1 VENVRYNEGG
11 YGNRPPMGGYGEGPA
26 YGYGGY
32 GGGPMTVQTTE
43 VSQAQ
48 VRLNGIE
55 QARVH
60 ETTYQRTE
68 YAGVAGAVL
77 GAGVAMYESHRAK
90 IDPTN
95 AARHKLEAEI
105 AGGVGVVGAGVGM
118 YGHHKKENSEE
129 QLEELETGHKKHWF

>member
-1 VENVRYNEGG
+1 MENVRYNEGG

-26 YGYGGY
+26 SGYGGY

-48 VRLNGIE
+48 VRLDGIE

-77 GAGVAMYESHRAK
+77 GAGVAMVRLVLPSFRS
-90 IDPTN
+90 PT
-95 AARHKLEAEI
+95 
-105 AGGVGVVGAGVGM
+105 G
-118 YGHHKKENSEE
+118 
-129 QLEELETGHKKHWF
+129 